1 MSAFGRIAGHLLG
14 AAAAIGLPLPVGS
27 KYCHLLYSGALA
39 FYSVPECW
47 GCHWACTLSPPCL
60 QQVQTCAAGCPVCE
74 SCSWFGNSE
83 TLLGTITVSTD
94 LGPRGIG
101 PLNIRLCDPVSTIPH
116 CAIVATHCL
125 SSVQG
130 LVDYGEPLPW
140 HGCALSFRCTASC
153 PARTICC
160 CPFSKQDAACA
171 WQIAPGICTDYP
183 FQALPPRSFP
193 SCFLHCLWSLPWAA
207 TPCHDRP
214 PLCSPLLQ
222 NITVASCTT
231 PRLACRL
238 LPPSPSTVP
247 CPGAAVRAHFCPAD
261 RAQLPQE
268 QPPSWTLFPG
278 VRDHYCP
285 GDRALVLQEQ
295 PPSWTL
301 FPGVRAHFCP
311 GDRAQVPQEQPPSW
325 TLFPGVRNHYCPG
338 DRAQVLQEQPP
349 SCSQASGLNFA
360 PVTALRCRKN
370 SHLPCI
376 CAPVTGICLAMSSH
390 SAVHL
395 PLAGGLQ
402 LQTITRLGRRPN
414 KGVLPGCDNPAYGFV
429 LFSHCTP
436 GGRFPGTWASRV
448 GEAKNPGPLRQT
460 NLGSYFSAVP
470 QHLPRDLPAA
480 SAASAPTRPGP
491 TAQQDLR
498 NFFPANPGPLQAQGA
513 VHFCQSRPRRAP
525 VRNTAD
531 GRGLGGRETVRL
543 LCHCS
548 GESHQHSPQNP
559 HSPGNCSRC
568 HLPL

>member
-1 MSAFGRIAGHLLG
+1 MYLSTNFSKDGRAGAGHLLG

-27 KYCHLLYSGALA
+27 KYCHLLYSDALA

-60 QQVQTCAAGCPVCE
+60 QQVETCAAGRPVCE

-171 WQIAPGICTDYP
+171 WTPVPAQIAPGICTDYP

-207 TPCHDRP
+207 TPCHDRA

-222 NITVASCTT
+222 NITVASCTM

-247 CPGAAVRAHFCPAD
+247 CPGLPSGLIFAPLTALRFRKNSRLPGLCSQASGIFFAPVTALRFCKNS
-261 RAQLPQE
+261 RLPGLCSQASGLIFA
-268 QPPSWTLFPG
+268 PVTALRFRRKNSRLPG
-278 VRDHYCP
+278 LC
-285 GDRALVLQEQ
+285 
-295 PPSWTL
+295 
-301 FPGVRAHFCP
+301 
-311 GDRAQVPQEQPPSW
+311 
-325 TLFPGVRNHYCPG
+325 FPGVRNHYCPG

-349 SCSQASGLNFA
+349 SWTL
-360 PVTALRCRKN
+360 
-370 SHLPCI
+370 
-376 CAPVTGICLAMSSH
+376 
-390 SAVHL
+390 
-395 PLAGGLQ
+395 
-402 LQTITRLGRRPN
+402 
-414 KGVLPGCDNPAYGFV
+414 
-429 LFSHCTP
+429 
-436 GGRFPGTWASRV
+436 FPGVR
-448 GEAKNPGPLRQT
+448 NQL
-460 NLGSYFSAVP
+460 
-470 QHLPRDLPAA
+470 LPR
-480 SAASAPTRPGP
+480 
-491 TAQQDLR
+491 
-498 NFFPANPGPLQAQGA
+498 
-513 VHFCQSRPRRAP
+513 
-525 VRNTAD
+525 
-531 GRGLGGRETVRL
+531 
-543 LCHCS
+543 
-548 GESHQHSPQNP
+548 
-559 HSPGNCSRC
+559 
-568 HLPL
+568 